1 MADRY
6 TPCARALFT
15 ELGDGTGVLLH
26 LDSKFYYT
34 LNQTGTEVWKALQ
47 QGMDD
52 IEAMTSRLTSRFAVD
67 HGTAAADIVAML
79 AFLAAEGLVEKKAA
93 EASDRPEPG

>member
-1 MADRY
+1 MEYRY

-34 LNQTGTEVWKALQ
+34 LNKTGTEVWKALQ
-47 QGMDD
+47 QGIED
-52 IEAMTSRLTSRFAVD
+52 IEGMTNRLTLRFAVEHD
-67 HGTAAADIVAML
+67 TAAADISSLL
-79 AFLAAEGLVEKKAA
+79 AFLTAEGLVEKKTP
-93 EASDRPEPG
+93 EARGRTGPA